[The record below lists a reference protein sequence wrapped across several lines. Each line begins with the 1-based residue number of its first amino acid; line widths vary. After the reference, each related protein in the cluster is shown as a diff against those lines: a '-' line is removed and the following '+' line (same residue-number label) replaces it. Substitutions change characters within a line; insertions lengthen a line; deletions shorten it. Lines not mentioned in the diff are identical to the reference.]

1 MEAIRSSSGP
11 RQVDVLQIAV
21 DQVHVGSAEA
31 VQSGAAKISS
41 KEGAA
46 RGRGPVQVRA
56 GQVGS
61 IDVGPIQPGALE
73 LGSGQV
79 DLEPVSPGQVGPPQ
93 QRPAQ
98 VDVLENRLGQIDA
111 AQVHA
116 AQIEAMDRADLCG
129 ATRSDQRQE
138 LLRIGYGSRLERL
151 RQASFP

>member
-1 MEAIRSSSGP
+1 MEAILSSSGP

-21 DQVHVGSAEA
+21 DQIHVGSAEA

-41 KEGAA
+41 KEGAPH
-46 RGRGPVQVRA
+46 GRGLVQVRA

-61 IDVGPIQPGALE
+61 LDIGPIQPGALE

-79 DLEPVSPGQVGPPQ
+79 DVEPVSPGQIGPTQ
-93 QRPAQ
+93 QRPPQA
-98 VDVLENRLGQIDA
+98 DLLENRLGQIDA

-129 ATRSDQRQE
+129 AARSDQRQE
-138 LLRIGYGSRLERL
+138 PLRIGYGSRLERL
-151 RQASFP
+151 RQAWFP